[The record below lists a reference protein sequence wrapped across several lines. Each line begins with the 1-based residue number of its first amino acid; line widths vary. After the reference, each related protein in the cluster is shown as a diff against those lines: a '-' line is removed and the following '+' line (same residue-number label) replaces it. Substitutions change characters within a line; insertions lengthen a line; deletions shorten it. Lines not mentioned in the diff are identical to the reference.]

1 MRAVNTR
8 PGGPTTVGA
17 SPEVAPSP
25 ELLPARGASAYPPR
39 MSDLGGYPSRPD
51 LPPEPGRGQDIP
63 GWVIGV
69 AVAVVLAMT
78 GALAFA
84 VLGSGGSHEPAAA
97 PSRSPSP
104 SASRSSHPAPSYP
117 KQWDKRI
124 RPEVRLAQDARL
136 LRFKHPVPVRFLPS
150 AAFTRALLKDDQTSA
165 YQTQQLEHAGDLLRS
180 FGLLDD
186 SVDVVAATDQFS
198 GAAVLAY
205 YSPATAS
212 ITVRG
217 TRITPSVKAT
227 LVHELTHA
235 LQDQYFHFG
244 AREQELSAQHQA
256 AADAEVSMLHS
267 LAEGDAQRAEH
278 DYEATLS
285 PAQLSALAVAQQREF
300 ERAQPGMA
308 SVPQI
313 LTALGTPYDIA
324 EGLVT
329 AVTDYGGDSAV
340 AHLFRRPPQSDV
352 VLVDPFRLWEHRST
366 PAAVPVPTLR
376 PGEKQVASGQLGA
389 LAWYFVLSARLDP
402 TQALRTVDG
411 WDGDS
416 YVEYQTAGRTCV
428 RADYRARTPHDAAA
442 MDGALGRWK
451 QAATASSASVRRVG
465 ALGVVVETC
474 DPGTAVSGLND
485 LGPAVGL
492 VVTRTALGLQ
502 LMQTGLP
509 PDVSRCIAGGI
520 VQTYTLAELT
530 DPSFAQSHPAAP
542 ATVQRIEARCE

>member
-1 MRAVNTR
+1 
-8 PGGPTTVGA
+8 
-17 SPEVAPSP
+17 
-25 ELLPARGASAYPPR
+25 
-39 MSDLGGYPSRPD
+39 MSDLGGYSPGP
-51 LPPEPGRGQDIP
+51 PPEPDRGTEVP
-63 GWVIGV
+63 GWAIGV
-69 AVAVVLAMT
+69 AVAVVLVMT
-78 GALAFA
+78 GALVFA
-84 VLGSGGSHEPAAA
+84 LVGSSGSDQPAAA
-97 PSRSPSP
+97 PPRTTSP
-104 SASRSSHPAPSYP
+104 SARASHPAPSYP
-117 KQWDKRI
+117 KHWAPRI

-150 AAFTRALLKDDQTSA
+150 SAFTRALLKDDQTSA
-165 YQTQQLEHAGDLLRS
+165 YQTAQLEHAGGLLRS

-205 YSPATAS
+205 YSPTTAS

-244 AREQELSAQHQA
+244 ARERELSGRHEAT
-256 AADAEVSMLHS
+256 ADAQVSMLHT

-278 DYEATLS
+278 DYEGTLT
-285 PAQLSALAVAQQREF
+285 AAALSALARAQQREY
-300 ERAQPGMA
+300 EQAQGGLA
-308 SVPQI
+308 SVPPI
-313 LTALGTPYDIA
+313 LSALGTPYDIA

-329 AVTDYGGDSAV
+329 AVTEYGGDSAV
-340 AHLFRRPPQSDV
+340 ADLFRHPPQSDV

-366 PAAVPVPTLR
+366 PAAVPVPTLHS
-376 PGEKQVASGQLGA
+376 GEKKVASGQLGA

-416 YVEYQTAGRTCV
+416 YVEYQSAGHTCV
-428 RADYRARTPHDAAA
+428 RADYQARTPHDAAA
-442 MDGALGRWK
+442 MSAALDGWK
-451 QAATASSASVRRVG
+451 RAAPGSTASARRVG
-465 ALGVVVETC
+465 TLHVAVETC
-474 DPGTAVSGLND
+474 DPGTAVSGLHD

-502 LMQTGLP
+502 LMRSGLP
-509 PDVSRCIAGGI
+509 PGVSRCIAGGI
-520 VQTYTLAELT
+520 VQTYPLAELT
-530 DPSFAQSHPAAP
+530 DPGFAQSHPAAP
-542 ATVQRIEARCE
+542 TTVQRIETRCE